1 MLTDA
6 PKPRPR
12 RREFLNF
19 EDYLTAAR
27 LWHKEQ
33 TEWTAPENAA
43 ETTEEAEG

>member
-19 EDYLTAAR
+19 EDYLIAAR

-33 TEWTAPENAA
+33 TEWIAPEV
-43 ETTEEAEG
+43 EPKTGEDEG